1 MGLLALHLVLPIS
14 DLADQILRV
23 AVMAA
28 VLWFIARPV
37 IDLRVRHVAAT
48 VAIGVA
54 VFAVW
59 VAPDLLI
66 SGYRHFWLFNNA
78 VTGKAA
84 TSLSAGATLSWPVL
98 ALRMIRAVAI
108 VPIAEELFW
117 RSWLM
122 RWLIDND
129 FEKVPLGKYT
139 ALSFWAV
146 AVLFASE
153 HGPYWDV
160 GLVAGIVYNWWM
172 VRTRSLG
179 DLILAHAITN
189 FVLGAYVIAEG
200 KWEYW
205 L

>member
-66 SGYRHFWLFNNA
+66 SGYRHYWLFNNA
-78 VTGKAA
+78 VTG
-84 TSLSAGATLSWPVL
+84 
-98 ALRMIRAVAI
+98 
-108 VPIAEELFW
+108 
-117 RSWLM
+117 
-122 RWLIDND
+122 
-129 FEKVPLGKYT
+129 
-139 ALSFWAV
+139 
-146 AVLFASE
+146 
-153 HGPYWDV
+153 
-160 GLVAGIVYNWWM
+160 
-172 VRTRSLG
+172 
-179 DLILAHAITN
+179 
-189 FVLGAYVIAEG
+189 
-200 KWEYW
+200 
-205 L
+205 